1 MYVRKSKYFH
11 FFLTINWIS
20 LGCGQNVTLWAR
32 PLRLREGIFTIFRH
46 FLDRTT
52 NQFAEKTNRLINRE
66 NNRWVQP
73 FILACSG
80 SLPLEWEQ
88 WRSSAACGSHRI
100 TASDFFYW
108 YGTTPAFKHVL
119 IAQHELRGS
128 LYFFFFTEVLLRR
141 EGHFSIFPPPTTSI
155 PLHLCRSARWVVFM
169 TADGDCIRLW
179 RGSNKRDCNFF
190 SFLLK
195 LVIIV
200 LEWHQPLQLGWKT
213 IRCGMEEKKNV
224 WADGWVGGN
233 RGIRPVTTSSVTS
246 SQTVY

>member
-32 PLRLREGIFTIFRH
+32 PLRLWEGIFTIFRH

-128 LYFFFFTEVLLRR
+128 LYFFFFFYWGVAETWRPLL
-141 EGHFSIFPPPTTSI
+141 HIPPP
-155 PLHLCRSARWVVFM
+155 PLPSLCICAGALVESCLWPQMV
-169 TADGDCIRLW
+169 TAF
-179 RGSNKRDCNFF
+179 GSGGGLTNVIVTF
-190 SFLLK
+190 SLSCSNWL
-195 LVIIV
+195 
-200 LEWHQPLQLGWKT
+200 
-213 IRCGMEEKKNV
+213 
-224 WADGWVGGN
+224 
-233 RGIRPVTTSSVTS
+233 
-246 SQTVY
+246 

>member
-32 PLRLREGIFTIFRH
+32 PLRLWEGIFTIFRH

-128 LYFFFFTEVLLRR
+128 LYFFFFFTEVLLRR
-141 EGHFSIFPPPTTSI
+141 EGHFSIFPPPHHFHPFASV
-155 PLHLCRSARWVVFM
+155 PERSVSRVYDRRWWLHSA
-169 TADGDCIRLW
+169 
-179 RGSNKRDCNFF
+179 
-190 SFLLK
+190 
-195 LVIIV
+195 
-200 LEWHQPLQLGWKT
+200 LEG
-213 IRCGMEEKKNV
+213 V
-224 WADGWVGGN
+224 
-233 RGIRPVTTSSVTS
+233 
-246 SQTVY
+246 